1 MNDSSV
7 GSGIRVPIGDRDEKH
22 DEKRTPPI
30 DVSAVAV
37 VLIVKRGIA

>member
-1 MNDSSV
+1 M
-7 GSGIRVPIGDRDEKH
+7 PIGDRDEKH

-37 VLIVKRGIA
+37 VLIVKRGIAYLSDQVGPSE